1 MQGGGLEQKKD
12 ASGKIQRKPA
22 AELITPYQSEF
33 LGFHS
38 TLWLRKMFTTTQ
50 KNQKKK
56 GVGVCVGHTRTRS
69 RAHGCRSASKCAGVG
84 EGREGEGG
92 ETGSCCLRH
101 LAEHGV

>member
-38 TLWLRKMFTTTQ
+38 TLWLHKMFTTTQ

-56 GVGVCVGHTRTRS
+56 SVGVCIGHT
-69 RAHGCRSASKCAGVG
+69 GAGVPASVQGWG

-101 LAEHGV
+101 RAEHGV